1 MQTCQANLRIT
12 DLQLVTFRCGE
23 LLLGLNIEE
32 VQEINRHIRVTTV
45 PDSPDYVRGAINLRG
60 DLATVID
67 LRAILG
73 LGSATPT
80 SKSRNVM
87 VQHHG
92 ENVGLLVDSVG
103 DILRV
108 PRHAIEAPPAN
119 LHGTDGRLFE
129 GVFDTPQG
137 IVLVLKREEVFQDDD
152 MDSSDLR

>member
-1 MQTCQANLRIT
+1 MQTCQANLKTT

-73 LGSATPT
+73 LAQP
-80 SKSRNVM
+80 
-87 VQHHG
+87 
-92 ENVGLLVDSVG
+92 
-103 DILRV
+103 
-108 PRHAIEAPPAN
+108 PRHPSHA
-119 LHGTDGRLFE
+119 
-129 GVFDTPQG
+129 
-137 IVLVLKREEVFQDDD
+137 
-152 MDSSDLR
+152 M